1 MQYDWDWQAAEKAY
15 QRAAYHS
22 SDADVLAQYAFLLC
36 VRGRFSE
43 ADEKLRIA
51 QDLDPVGMTTL
62 NMTAIVRNLE
72 GRFEETREVADLMFR
87 LAPENTVARLGL
99 PQTFIEEGRPDLAL
113 PLARSLK
120 QQFPRAA
127 ILEAAALVRTGKRQ
141 DALRIESPIE
151 KKFPDSE
158 VGPTDLAFFYGYL
171 W

>member
-1 MQYDWDWQAAEKAY
+1 
-15 QRAAYHS
+15 
-22 SDADVLAQYAFLLC
+22 
-36 VRGRFSE
+36 
-43 ADEKLRIA
+43 
-51 QDLDPVGMTTL
+51 
-62 NMTAIVRNLE
+62 
-72 GRFEETREVADLMFR
+72 
-87 LAPENTVARLGL
+87 
-99 PQTFIEEGRPDLAL
+99 
-113 PLARSLK
+113 LK